1 MSSFEKNKRVMIGL
15 PFFVGAAVGLA
26 FGVILMILVRP
37 GEQVEP
43 IHELN
48 LYDDEEQMHESGFID
63 IPIQR
68 IVSEN
73 HRVGQNTS
81 DRTKRRL
88 HLFKMRNRFYK

>member
-1 MSSFEKNKRVMIGL
+1 MIGL
-15 PFFVGAAVGLA
+15 PFFVGAAIGLA
-26 FGVILMILVRP
+26 VGVILMILVRP

-43 IHELN
+43 LHELN
-48 LYDDEEQMHESGFID
+48 LYDEDEQIHESGFID

-73 HRVGQNTS
+73 RLADQSTL

-88 HLFKMRNRFYK
+88 LHFKMRNRFYK